1 MGFAFTSPVMC
12 ALPSSLS
19 VSLPALPVAVI
30 SGYGDGGCTLE
41 GGSARPIANL
51 RLGRKVM
58 TRIVREIVSVAV
70 VSRAFTG
77 AHAAQMRALGI
88 TATAAR
94 RDSAIARPATT

>member
-1 MGFAFTSPVMC
+1 
-12 ALPSSLS
+12 
-19 VSLPALPVAVI
+19 
-30 SGYGDGGCTLE
+30 
-41 GGSARPIANL
+41 
-51 RLGRKVM
+51 M

-94 RDSAIARPATT
+94 RATDTAVARPATT